1 MDVTHSLQYLSN
13 KNISNILPKINNHQ
27 GNVDVSEQ
35 TTYTLTQSS
44 VEEVT
49 YDIKPLRN
57 QRSVNEKNNI
67 ERDMSHLGSNHSMG
81 NKHGI
86 ILNMETNQYKYG
98 QLVGKEKVDEF
109 LSMTDRLGLEQSDK
123 MKYLTPSQ
131 DWLDLADKMTDEQL
145 NNLVDLT
152 YEISESVFLESNS
165 SEEVDNI
172 IQKLNTLD
180 SNGLNDAINTMLYLT
195 EQGKNAKSIESRGNL
210 GLSVNFQLNFSHKEG
225 EILRDYMEMTSSPQL
240 KEKDIAMINE
250 HLVNMDYAQ
259 ASGLMEGVKL
269 MEGQSKKQL
278 FDLLKNNETDE
289 IAEIFTYI
297 GELSTKSSN
306 LQQYHIEYGNG
317 KNQLSSVFDPKF
329 SDSELSSLIEN
340 ILSVENKTDLNSVI
354 DYIDKF
360 STVMDQAQVTI
371 WDEVVKSTDE
381 SSSTLNDRYVDNLIG
396 DITANIV
403 ERHEKKIRSTHKIGF
418 EIYGDERSKVTA
430 FNREV

>member
-1 MDVTHSLQYLSN
+1 
-13 KNISNILPKINNHQ
+13 
-27 GNVDVSEQ
+27 
-35 TTYTLTQSS
+35 
-44 VEEVT
+44 
-49 YDIKPLRN
+49 
-57 QRSVNEKNNI
+57 
-67 ERDMSHLGSNHSMG
+67 
-81 NKHGI
+81 
-86 ILNMETNQYKYG
+86 
-98 QLVGKEKVDEF
+98 
-109 LSMTDRLGLEQSDK
+109 